1 VTEDDVTADEPRV
14 AVVSGGSRGIGR
26 AVVQRLASDGFDVA
40 FCYRSRADEAK
51 QLQELA
57 AESGARVVATQV
69 DVTDAAAVRRWCD
82 ETEDSLGPIEAV
94 VTSAGIVRDNPLL
107 LMADEDWSDVLRV
120 NLDGV
125 YNVCRSVI
133 FGMMKRKR
141 GCVVNISSAAGVYGN
156 PTQSNYSASK
166 AGIIGFTR
174 SLAKEVG
181 RYGIRVNA
189 VAPGFIETDMTAEL
203 TEQVR
208 KRMLGMIALNRF
220 GTVEEVADL
229 VGYLAQPRAAYITGA
244 VLQIDGGVTI

>member
-1 VTEDDVTADEPRV
+1 MTADGTTTERRV

-26 AVVQRLASDGFDVA
+26 AVVRRLARGGFDVA
-40 FCYRSRADEAK
+40 FCYQSRSDEAK
-51 QLQELA
+51 HLQEQA
-57 AESGARVVATQV
+57 SGAGARVVATQV

-82 ETEDSLGPIEAV
+82 ETEDCLGPVEVV

-107 LMADEDWSDVLRV
+107 LMSDDDWSDVMRV
-120 NLDGV
+120 NLDGM
-125 YNVCRSVI
+125 YNVCRAAI
-133 FGMMKRKR
+133 FGMMKRRR

-181 RYGIRVNA
+181 RYGIRVNS
-189 VAPGFIETDMTAEL
+189 VAPGFIETDMTAGL

-208 KRMLGMIALNRF
+208 TRMLGMIALNRF
-220 GTVEEVADL
+220 GTAEEVADL
-229 VGYLAQPRAAYITGA
+229 VAYLTGAAYITGA